1 MNLTNMNYNL
11 HSEDDDLQ
19 EIAPILSKIPK
30 RSIQAPDGYFEQF
43 PSSLLEVVSKEKK
56 SMNWFGI
63 AATIT
68 ILLASGVIFHNLD
81 TKSENTV
88 VETEQVSDQYLH
100 EIDEDIII
108 EYVSAA
114 DENNASAEHTDEY
127 FNEDFTEYELLEQ
140 YN

>member
-1 MNLTNMNYNL
+1 MNLINMNYNL

-43 PSSLLEVVSKEKK
+43 PDSIMKVVSKEKK
-56 SMNWFGI
+56 EMNWFSI

-68 ILLASGVIFHNLD
+68 ILLVSGVAFHTLD
-81 TKSENTV
+81 NKSVNTT
-88 VETEQVSDQYLH
+88 VETELVSDQYLH
-100 EIDEDIII
+100 EIDEDVII
-108 EYVSAA
+108 EYVSTI
-114 DENNASAEHTDEY
+114 DENKELTDEY
-127 FNEDFTEYELLEQ
+127 LNEEFTEYELLEQ

>member
-1 MNLTNMNYNL
+1 MNYNL

-43 PSSLLEVVSKEKK
+43 PSSLMEVVSKEKK

-114 DENNASAEHTDEY
+114 DENNASAEYPDEY
-127 FNEDFTEYELLEQ
+127 LNEDFTEYELLEQ

>member
-1 MNLTNMNYNL
+1 MNYNL

-43 PSSLLEVVSKEKK
+43 PSSLMEVVSKEKK

-114 DENNASAEHTDEY
+114 DENNTSAEHTDEY
-127 FNEDFTEYELLEQ
+127 LNEDFTEYELLEQ